1 MNPLIRKETRLLL
14 PAWIAALV
22 VVTMPVWPGLDWG
35 DAKPVLLII
44 FGAAILGLALSPF
57 GQEMSLGTFG
67 LLLVQPEDR
76 RRFWR
81 VKTGLLAVALGS
93 VWALFALCLW
103 MRVWVNGDDLDML
116 KGSLL
121 ITLLAFSGGLWS
133 TLLLRDIV
141 TSLSFACVVP
151 MAICAATLLTVGHWI
166 DPESSRFSNILSCV
180 LAVYLAAGFLWARR
194 LFLGAQ
200 EVAWSG
206 GQIPL
211 AGVRV
216 APLRWLAFEI
226 KGRQNRWTA
235 LVRKELQL
243 QEVTM
248 FLIPIMAL
256 LHLAALAICHFSPQ
270 WIGKEQ
276 MKEMLL
282 GAIPCVWL
290 GVVPLLIGC
299 VVVAE
304 ERRLNTLD
312 NLLCLPISKRASFAV
327 KLAVALALGIVVGGI
342 IPWFLLGMG
351 GVRPGGFG
359 LQIAVEV
366 AAAITVVAF
375 YASTMSRGV
384 LQAIPTA
391 FCVPVLI
398 WIVIDLFSNF
408 IFAHGYY
415 LTIATLAWPAM
426 ILTLVWLAFKN
437 YQQLQIGWRVWLG
450 NLTRAGAV
458 FGCVTLAA
466 LAIFDR
472 PWELF
477 QSLEP
482 RHGPTRISGAGRAS
496 IAVSESGPCILLP
509 DGTLWVGER
518 GPSAKSISGRFAP
531 GSNWVEIA
539 AGSGGAVA
547 IQSDGSLWRI
557 RNTSDIGQI
566 GSDSD
571 WKKIAGDIYFF
582 HALKQDGTLWIATY
596 VTNHIATPVR
606 VGDDSDWVDV
616 RGRSFVK
623 RDGSHWGWKTTPIGA
638 HGQRFLSA
646 GLEPDRWSMEETNWS
661 SWAGCNPILRIRT
674 DGSLWA
680 SGEYIPSNIFGEK
693 VRPGKHREAVRVGT
707 KSDWVALG
715 GGGSPCVALEADGTL
730 WTIKFSQSKHPS
742 HYADWLAATEG
753 YGGYGGTWALARD
766 GTLCCW
772 NEFDWHDYSTFMGK
786 IILGPIRR
794 PIFSCNIL
802 DEKQ

>member
-1 MNPLIRKETRLLL
+1 MNPLIRKEIRLLL

-22 VVTMPVWPGLDWG
+22 VATMPVWPGLDWG

-151 MAICAATLLTVGHWI
+151 IAIFAVTLLTVGHWI
-166 DPESSRFSNILSCV
+166 DPESSRFSNILSSV

-211 AGVRV
+211 AGVRL

-226 KGRQNRWTA
+226 KGRQNQWTA

-256 LHLAALAICHFSPQ
+256 LHLAALAICHLFPR

-282 GAIPCVWL
+282 EAIPCVWL
-290 GVVPLLIGC
+290 AAVPLVIGC

-327 KLAVALALGIVVGGI
+327 KLAVALALGIVLGGI
-342 IPWFLLGMG
+342 IPWVLLGMG
-351 GVRPGGFG
+351 GVRPGGFS

-366 AAAITVVAF
+366 AAIITGVAF

-384 LQAIPTA
+384 SQAIPTA

-408 IFAHGYY
+408 IFAYRVLFNHRHAGMAGHDPHFG
-415 LTIATLAWPAM
+415 LAGVQELSTIANRLAGMARKFDPGRRGGRLRDAGGHRD
-426 ILTLVWLAFKN
+426 L
-437 YQQLQIGWRVWLG
+437 RPPLG
-450 NLTRAGAV
+450 VVPVA
-458 FGCVTLAA
+458 
-466 LAIFDR
+466 
-472 PWELF
+472 
-477 QSLEP
+477 
-482 RHGPTRISGAGRAS
+482 RAS
-496 IAVSESGPCILLP
+496 PRSRPNNRC
-509 DGTLWVGER
+509 GT
-518 GPSAKSISGRFAP
+518 GRHQHF
-531 GSNWVEIA
+531 GI
-539 AGSGGAVA
+539 
-547 IQSDGSLWRI
+547 
-557 RNTSDIGQI
+557 
-566 GSDSD
+566 
-571 WKKIAGDIYFF
+571 K
-582 HALKQDGTLWIATY
+582 
-596 VTNHIATPVR
+596 R
-606 VGDDSDWVDV
+606 VG
-616 RGRSFVK
+616 
-623 RDGSHWGWKTTPIGA
+623 
-638 HGQRFLSA
+638 
-646 GLEPDRWSMEETNWS
+646 
-661 SWAGCNPILRIRT
+661 
-674 DGSLWA
+674 
-680 SGEYIPSNIFGEK
+680 
-693 VRPGKHREAVRVGT
+693 
-707 KSDWVALG
+707 VA
-715 GGGSPCVALEADGTL
+715 A
-730 WTIKFSQSKHPS
+730 
-742 HYADWLAATEG
+742 
-753 YGGYGGTWALARD
+753 
-766 GTLCCW
+766 
-772 NEFDWHDYSTFMGK
+772 
-786 IILGPIRR
+786 
-794 PIFSCNIL
+794 
-802 DEKQ
+802 

>member
-14 PAWIAALV
+14 PAWMAALA
-22 VVTMPVWPGLDWG
+22 VVTMPLWPGLDWG
-35 DAKPVLLII
+35 NAKPVLLII

-67 LLLVQPEDR
+67 LLLVQPEER

-151 MAICAATLLTVGHWI
+151 IAICAATLLTVGHWI

-180 LAVYLAAGFLWARR
+180 LAVYLAAGFWWARR

-211 AGVRV
+211 AGVRL

-256 LHLAALAICHFSPQ
+256 LHLAALAICHFAPK
-270 WIGKEQ
+270 WIDQEFI
-276 MKEMLL
+276 L

-351 GVRPGGFG
+351 GVRPRDFG

-366 AAAITVVAF
+366 AAAITGIAF

-398 WIVIDLFSNF
+398 WIVIDLFSNL
-408 IFAHGYY
+408 IFAYGY
-415 LTIATLAWPAM
+415 I
-426 ILTLVWLAFKN
+426 
-437 YQQLQIGWRVWLG
+437 
-450 NLTRAGAV
+450 
-458 FGCVTLAA
+458 
-466 LAIFDR
+466 
-472 PWELF
+472 
-477 QSLEP
+477 
-482 RHGPTRISGAGRAS
+482 
-496 IAVSESGPCILLP
+496 
-509 DGTLWVGER
+509 
-518 GPSAKSISGRFAP
+518 
-531 GSNWVEIA
+531 
-539 AGSGGAVA
+539 
-547 IQSDGSLWRI
+547 
-557 RNTSDIGQI
+557 
-566 GSDSD
+566 
-571 WKKIAGDIYFF
+571 
-582 HALKQDGTLWIATY
+582 
-596 VTNHIATPVR
+596 
-606 VGDDSDWVDV
+606 
-616 RGRSFVK
+616 
-623 RDGSHWGWKTTPIGA
+623 
-638 HGQRFLSA
+638 
-646 GLEPDRWSMEETNWS
+646 
-661 SWAGCNPILRIRT
+661 
-674 DGSLWA
+674 
-680 SGEYIPSNIFGEK
+680 
-693 VRPGKHREAVRVGT
+693 
-707 KSDWVALG
+707 
-715 GGGSPCVALEADGTL
+715 
-730 WTIKFSQSKHPS
+730 
-742 HYADWLAATEG
+742 
-753 YGGYGGTWALARD
+753 
-766 GTLCCW
+766 
-772 NEFDWHDYSTFMGK
+772 
-786 IILGPIRR
+786 
-794 PIFSCNIL
+794 
-802 DEKQ
+802 